1 VSLADAYALLK
12 TGTLW
17 SSTGRC
23 KGYAAAN
30 PGEAAK
36 IDAYVAALAAGQAAT
51 PPALVTATGRGIV
64 GMLAALAPAAALTVR
79 VAGSALVG
87 QKLTAVAG

>member
-1 VSLADAYALLK
+1 VTLADAYALLK

-23 KGYAAAN
+23 KGYAVAN

-36 IDAYVAALAAGQAAT
+36 VDAYVAALAAGQAAT
-51 PPALVTATGRGIV
+51 PPALATATGRGLV
-64 GMLAALAPAAALTVR
+64 GMLAALAPTHTLTVK
-79 VAGSALVG
+79 VTGTTTAG
-87 QKLTAVAG
+87 QKLAAVAA